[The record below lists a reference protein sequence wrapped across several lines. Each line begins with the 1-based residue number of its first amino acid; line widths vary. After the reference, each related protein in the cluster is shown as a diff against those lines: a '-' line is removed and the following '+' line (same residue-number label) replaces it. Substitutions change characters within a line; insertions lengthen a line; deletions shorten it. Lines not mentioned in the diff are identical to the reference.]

1 MRGVDSGPVTKPSSA
16 PKDEDVA
23 ALIARRLAQTGM
35 SQRTLADKTGIA
47 YSTLN
52 AWITRRRGGGGGIN
66 PDHLRKLA
74 EVLDVTVR
82 EMFAA
87 NGRQVP
93 GDLDREREAKL
104 LRLYRNL
111 PTEGQR
117 ALIGMA
123 EALDSS
129 TRAS

>member
-1 MRGVDSGPVTKPSSA
+1 MQHVDSERVTDPVDASPG
-16 PKDEDVA
+16 EDVA

-35 SQRTLADKTGIA
+35 SQRELSDRTGIP

-104 LRLYRNL
+104 LRIFRNL
-111 PTEGQR
+111 TTEGQR
-117 ALIGMA
+117 ALIQMA
-123 EALDSS
+123 EALDQT

>member
-1 MRGVDSGPVTKPSSA
+1 MRGVDSGPVTKPSGA
-16 PKDEDVA
+16 PEGEDVA
-23 ALIARRLAQTGM
+23 ALIARRLAETGM
-35 SQRTLADKTGIA
+35 SQRTLSDKSEIP

-52 AWITRRRGGGGGIN
+52 AWITRRRGGGGGID
-66 PDHLRKLA
+66 PGHLRKLA
-74 EVLDVTVR
+74 EILDVTVR

-104 LRLYRNL
+104 LRIFRNL
-111 PTEGQR
+111 TTEGQR

-123 EALDSS
+123 EALDKSS
-129 TRAS
+129 RAS